1 MDSKSCFTENYFV
14 YSLFSEKRPQLT
26 QTYLSKED
34 DVLDYAKVVHFG
46 RNTRRLHYIANSF
59 EYSIT
64 NVNQIPDEIDGDE
77 RGSDLVEREPI
88 TVYNRRTKQSQQAA
102 VDESMFIDNNDAKT
116 RIKRYS
122 VVAND
127 PTYKSYTKN

>member
-1 MDSKSCFTENYFV
+1 LDSKSCFTENYFV

-26 QTYLSKED
+26 QTYLNKED
-34 DVLDYAKVVHFG
+34 DVLDFAKVVNFS
-46 RNTRRLHYIANSF
+46 RNTRRLQYIANSF
-59 EYSIT
+59 EFSIN

-77 RGSDLVEREPI
+77 RGSDLIEREPI
-88 TVYNRRTKQSQQAA
+88 TIYNRRTKPSQQAA

-122 VVAND
+122 VVSND